1 MDARLDRSIS
11 SERALEVPM
20 TIDLS
25 RVAADDV
32 LADFAFTVT
41 ADDARDYLDAT
52 GEENDLWETHVP
64 PLALG
69 ALVLAGL
76 IARAGGLEG
85 LVHTGQQISFHR
97 AVAIDE
103 TLSGRF
109 TVISH
114 SKRKG
119 VYINALKLE
128 ISSEHGPVADG
139 RTTLLL
145 APQGATEPVDA

>member
-1 MDARLDRSIS
+1 
-11 SERALEVPM
+11 M

-25 RVAADDV
+25 RVAAGDV
-32 LADFAFTVT
+32 LADFAFAVT
-41 ADDARDYLDAT
+41 ADDVHDYLDAT
-52 GEENDLWETHVP
+52 GEVNELWETHVP

-85 LVHTGQQISFHR
+85 LVHTGQQISFRR
-97 AVAIDE
+97 AVTIDE
-103 TLSGRF
+103 SLGGRF

-128 ISSEHGPVADG
+128 ISSDDGPVAEG

-145 APQGATEPVDA
+145 APDGASEPVDA

>member
-1 MDARLDRSIS
+1 
-11 SERALEVPM
+11 M

-25 RVAADDV
+25 RVAAGDV
-32 LADFAFTVT
+32 LADFEFAVS
-41 ADDARDYLDAT
+41 ADDVRDYLDAT
-52 GEENDLWETHVP
+52 GEANDLWETHVP

-69 ALVLAGL
+69 ALVLAGP

-103 TLSGRF
+103 ALGGRF

-119 VYINALKLE
+119 VYINALTLE
-128 ISSEHGPVADG
+128 ISSDQGSVAEG

-145 APQGATEPVDA
+145 APEGATEPIDG